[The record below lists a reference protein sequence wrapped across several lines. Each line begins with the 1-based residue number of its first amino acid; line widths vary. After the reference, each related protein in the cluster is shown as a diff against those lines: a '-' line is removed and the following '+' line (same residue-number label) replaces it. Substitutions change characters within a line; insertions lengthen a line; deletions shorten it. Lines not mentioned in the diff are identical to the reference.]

1 MSPSDPSSRGDDDG
15 PVASIEDVTF
25 AYAERPVLEGVTL
38 DIEAGTF
45 LGLVGPNGSGKTTLL
60 ELVLG
65 LRRPDRGSV
74 RLFGEPAH
82 TFDDGERIGYVPQ
95 QSAATE
101 RMPVT
106 VREAVTMGDD
116 GERIGY
122 VPQQSAATERMPVTV
137 REAVTMGRY
146 PHRAVGRFSA
156 TDREAIDSA
165 LDRAGIADL
174 SDRRVGKLS
183 GGQRQRVFLARA
195 LAAEADLLALD
206 EPTIGVDAESR
217 ERFYGLLG
225 DLNASGLTIVLI
237 EHDIGVV
244 TEHATQVACLNRHLY
259 FDGKPEEFVHDIG
272 VVTEHAT
279 QVACLNR
286 HLYFDGKPEEFVTTD
301 ALAEAYGTDQHVLQ
315 HGH

>member
-1 MSPSDPSSRGDDDG
+1 MTRSDPPTRDNGEQ
-15 PVASIEDVTF
+15 PVASIENVTF

-82 TFDDGERIGYVPQ
+82 AF
-95 QSAATE
+95 
-101 RMPVT
+101 
-106 VREAVTMGDD
+106 DD

-146 PHRAVGRFSA
+146 PHRPVGRFSA
-156 TDREAIDSA
+156 TDREAIDDA
-165 LDRAGIADL
+165 LDRAGVTDL

-217 ERFYGLLG
+217 ERFYELLG
-225 DLNASGLTIVLI
+225 ELNGSGLTIVLI

-259 FDGKPEEFVHDIG
+259 FDGKPEEFV
-272 VVTEHAT
+272 AT
-279 QVACLNR
+279 
-286 HLYFDGKPEEFVTTD
+286 D
-301 ALAEAYGTDQHVLQ
+301 AYGTDQHVLQ